1 MDIENITK
9 EINKNCGL
17 IHSRISGSYSFKLNI
32 FTSKLLVEELKNIT
46 NSLKLLLEKINSTD
60 IIIFNLFYIY
70 NMFNGSFNTE
80 EETDFNIYFIKY
92 LKILDLNS
100 TSKHYHHLHVII
112 RHNIDIKNNK
122 NDKDI
127 INALF
132 YNKQISIEKS
142 QLFIN
147 SFINTDIKGLMKLVY
162 VYSEELP
169 KIFID
174 LVEEYPNIFIKEF
187 VLLEINSEL
196 NREFNKIIFDKY
208 KNIKKSDSI
217 NAMLYHYDLLSEL
230 NDISLINNIF
240 LNFCYSNELINFI
253 YKYVHYNN
261 FNPMD
266 KFTLKLKEKIK
277 DKYDILL
284 LNDNYIKKLEYFFD
298 NKIIPTAE
306 LLHSIIKFEAELA
319 KSLRKN
325 HVFDITILVNIF
337 VNFGYMF
344 TLPDLN
350 LMLKYNMYITNI
362 NDYDHVNK
370 NNKKLIDIC
379 KKKEIYKYFK

>member
-17 IHSRISGSYSFKLNI
+17 ILSKINNSYSFKLEI
-32 FTSKLLVEELKNIT
+32 FTSKISIEELKNIT
-46 NSLKLLLEKINSTD
+46 NSLKSLLEKINSTD

-70 NMFNGSFNTE
+70 NMFNGSFNTVE
-80 EETDFNIYFIKY
+80 EIEFNNYFTKY

-100 TSKHYHHLHVII
+100 TSKYCHHIGQII

-127 INALF
+127 IDALF

-142 QLFIN
+142 LLFIN
-147 SFINTDIKGLMKLVY
+147 SFMITNYITIQTDLFEK
-162 VYSEELP
+162 
-169 KIFID
+169 
-174 LVEEYPNIFIKEF
+174 YPNIFIQEF
-187 VLLEINSEL
+187 ILLKVASNLNHINHSEI
-196 NREFNKIIFDKY
+196 FHKY

-217 NAMLYHYDLLSEL
+217 NAMLYHYNLLSEL
-230 NDISLINNIF
+230 NDISLINNNF

-261 FNPMD
+261 FNPMQ

-277 DKYDILL
+277 DKYDILV
-284 LNDNYIKKLEYFFD
+284 LNDNYVKKLEYFFD
-298 NKIIPTAE
+298 NKIIPTTE

-319 KSLRKN
+319 KSFRKN
-325 HVFDITILVNIF
+325 HVFDITILVNTF
-337 VNFGYMF
+337 VNFNYMF
-344 TLPDLN
+344 TLTDLN
-350 LMLKYNMYITNI
+350 LMLKYNMYISNI
-362 NDYDHVNK
+362 NDYDHINK